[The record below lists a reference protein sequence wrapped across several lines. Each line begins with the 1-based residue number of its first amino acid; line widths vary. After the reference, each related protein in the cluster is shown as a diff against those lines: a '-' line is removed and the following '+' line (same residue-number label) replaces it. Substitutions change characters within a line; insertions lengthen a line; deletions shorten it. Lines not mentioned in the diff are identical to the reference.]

1 MARNRT
7 NPDRMGVAD
16 KVKALAETIE
26 LADGRADAE
35 LVAEA
40 RNVVGHTDKRLA
52 FSGDITVVA
61 LAGATGS
68 GKSSTFNALSGTQLA
83 VPGVTRPTT
92 SKAMAAYWGSEVPND
107 LLDWLEVPTR
117 HVVTGGDAALDGLV
131 LLDLPDHD
139 STERAHRDE
148 VDRLVQLVDM
158 FIWVVD
164 PQKYADAAL
173 HYRYLKPLAQHA
185 EVMMVV
191 LNQAD
196 RLPEGQLE
204 PTLRDLRAL
213 LDSEGLEKAQLCAIS
228 AMTGMGVPE
237 LRGQLATAIQNK
249 QMAAKRLEGDVVQ
262 VARKLSEDI
271 GHADP
276 DEVSKGRE
284 AQLNKALG
292 EAAGVGVVSEAV
304 LKATRRRG
312 TLATGWPAITWIKR
326 FKPDPLRRLHLDA
339 VKINKKQELEPAR
352 VQRTGV
358 NRKGISF
365 NGVQQARVDSAVR
378 AVADEAAVG
387 LPRGWQDAVRDA
399 SRRDE
404 KLLPDE
410 LDRAIATTDLA
421 MDRGTGWWKIFQ
433 VLQWL
438 LITCVVVGLGWLGL
452 RMALIYFGVMD
463 LSLGPTWYGI
473 PIPTWLVAGGVA
485 AGVLLALV
493 SRVFVEFAAK
503 RKASRATHVLEKSIG
518 QVSRERIINP
528 INGELRRYEQARDT
542 IARAR

>member
-1 MARNRT
+1 MARR
-7 NPDRMGVAD
+7 NPDRIELPE
-16 KVKALAETIE
+16 KVRSLSETIE
-26 LADGRADAE
+26 LADGRADSE
-35 LVAEA
+35 LVDRA
-40 RNVVGHTDKRLA
+40 RQVVGHTDKRLA

-92 SKAMAAYWGSEVPND
+92 SKAMAAYWGQQVPND

-117 HVVTGGDAALDGLV
+117 HVVTGGDEALQGLV

-173 HYRYLKPLAQHA
+173 HDRYLKPLAAHA

-213 LDSEGLEKAQLCAIS
+213 LDSEGLGKAQLCAIS
-228 AMTGMGVPE
+228 ALNGTGVPE
-237 LRGQLATAIQNK
+237 LRAQLATAIQNK

-262 VARKLSEDI
+262 AAQALSADI

-276 DEVSKGRE
+276 DEVSSARTR
-284 AQLNKALG
+284 QLNKALG
-292 EAAGVGVVSEAV
+292 EAAGVGVVSDAV
-304 LKATRRRG
+304 LKAMRHRG
-312 TLATGWPAITWIKR
+312 TLATGWPAISWVKR
-326 FKPDPLRRLHLDA
+326 LRPDPLRRLHLDS
-339 VKINKKQELEPAR
+339 VKLGKKAELEPAR

-358 NRKGISF
+358 NRGGMSF

-378 AVADEAAVG
+378 AVADEASAG
-387 LPRGWQDAVRDA
+387 LPRGWADAVRTA
-399 SRRDE
+399 SRRDD
-404 KLLPDE
+404 KLLADE
-410 LDRAIATTDLA
+410 LDKAVATTDLA
-421 MDRGTGWWKIFQ
+421 MDRGQGWWKIFQ

-438 LITCVVVGLGWLGL
+438 LIAAVVVGLVWLGA
-452 RMALIYFGVMD
+452 RFAMIYFGLPPLD
-463 LSLGPTWYGI
+463 LGPTWHGFAL
-473 PIPTWLVAGGVA
+473 PTLLVIGGVA
-485 AGVLLALV
+485 AGLLLAAV
-493 SRVFVEFAAK
+493 SRLLVEFAA
-503 RKASRATHVLEKSIG
+503 RAKAARATAVLEKSIG
-518 QVSRERIINP
+518 RVSEERIIGP
-528 INGELRRYEQARDT
+528 INAELRRYEQARDT
-542 IARAR
+542 VARAL

>member
-1 MARNRT
+1 MARNHT
-7 NPDRMGVAD
+7 NPDRRGVPE
-16 KVKALAETIE
+16 KVKALTETIQLAEGRTEDE
-26 LADGRADAE
+26 LI
-35 LVAEA
+35 AEA

-92 SKAMAAYWGSEVPND
+92 SKAMAAYWGDEVPND
-107 LLDWLEVPTR
+107 LLDWLQVPTR
-117 HVVTGGDAALDGLV
+117 HVVSGGDKALQGLV

-173 HYRYLKPLAQHA
+173 HDRYLKPLAQHA

-204 PTLRDLRAL
+204 PTMRDLRAL
-213 LDSEGLEKAQLCAIS
+213 LDSEGLGKAQVCAIS
-228 AMTGMGVPE
+228 ALTGMGVE
-237 LRGQLATAIQNK
+237 QLRGQLATAIQNK
-249 QMAAKRLEGDVVQ
+249 QMAAKRLEADVTQ
-262 VARKLSEDI
+262 VARKLSTEI

-276 DEVSKGRE
+276 NEVSKARE

-292 EAAGVGVVSEAV
+292 EAAGVGVVTEAV

-326 FKPDPLRRLHLDA
+326 FKPDPLKRLHLDA
-339 VKINKKQELEPAR
+339 VKIGRKAELEPAR
-352 VQRTGV
+352 IQRTGV
-358 NRKGISF
+358 NKKGFSF

-378 AVADEAAVG
+378 GVADEASVG
-387 LPRGWQDAVRDA
+387 LPRGWQDAVRTA
-399 SRRDE
+399 SMRDDQV
-404 KLLPDE
+404 LADE

-421 MDRGTGWWKIFQ
+421 MDRGIGWWKIFQ

-438 LITCVVVGLGWLGL
+438 LIACVVVGLGWLGA

-463 LSLGPTWYGI
+463 LSLGPTWYGL
-473 PIPTWLVAGGVA
+473 PIPTWLVAGGVVAGLVLA
-485 AGVLLALV
+485 AV
-493 SRVFVEFAAK
+493 SRVLVEFAAQ
-503 RKASRATHVLEKSIG
+503 RKAARATHVLEKSIG

-528 INGELRRYEQARDT
+528 INAELRRYEQARDSV
-542 IARAR
+542 ARAL